1 MAGSQIN
8 SYGIGDVN
16 LTSLMASVDAERIG
30 FCAVSL
36 TNYDN
41 TSEPEIAEG
50 SKIEVNGALF
60 KFDADEAIGGSPSDG
75 TVYIKLIPVS
85 TSITAEFTN
94 TAPTWDTEKQGWYS
108 PTPGE
113 ENYRYLPFG
122 MTKSGSS
129 YSNKHEMYS
138 AIKKNIDCN
147 MVESRIIESYDYN
160 ILSPEVTI
168 AALYSY
174 SSVVFD
180 TGKVVTVYP
189 TNVMQ
194 YGSGD
199 ATISFLVELYT
210 GAGWLIYS
218 SNTYNI
224 GPGSVVVSH
233 YGTPAILGPGRW
245 RIRTT
250 YSGWPGATIQMILRC
265 VGVLNAELDSAQILI

>member
-1 MAGSQIN
+1 MAGSQVN

-122 MTKSGSS
+122 MIKSGAS
-129 YSNKHEMYS
+129 YSDKYEKISNSNVKVGGDIS
-138 AIKKNIDCN
+138 SDTISNFLVDFT
-147 MVESRIIESYDYN
+147 
-160 ILSPEVTI
+160 TI
-168 AALYSY
+168 ALLTGSLGTTLTNISY
-174 SSVVFD
+174 PSGFTQSNSIILGFSFGGYAAYQGEINFCKLKAANIEVSVD
-180 TGKVVTVYP
+180 
-189 TNVMQ
+189 
-194 YGSGD
+194 S
-199 ATISFLVELYT
+199 ELY
-210 GAGWLIYS
+210 Y
-218 SNTYNI
+218 
-224 GPGSVVVSH
+224 
-233 YGTPAILGPGRW
+233 
-245 RIRTT
+245 TT
-250 YSGWPGATIQMILRC
+250 YKILLGRM
-265 VGVLNAELDSAQILI
+265 S